1 MQFRYKLAKETFKGK
16 KPPKKRASGE
26 DNISA
31 DQRGDHT
38 WTDSQLLSLD
48 KTTKRVE
55 PKLEETK
62 EVSRREL
69 FSFGK
74 LTDFVDAVEE
84 GEKNLPKA
92 KKADSE
98 VSTPVEGETDPQEL
112 AAPVPEPQAKKGFFR
127 RMVSK
132 IRPAA
137 KKEEPEDPPENA
149 AAETSTTDEPQTDA
163 VRQASPPPQE
173 TILGIP
179 VDDEEVDPEF
189 SRRNLLKQGV
199 HFFAKPAMESVQ
211 SKIDRVNETVDK
223 ITKRVPLIRPPGAIS
238 ERQFLQACTRCD
250 KCIHACPKDAI
261 QKVPK
266 KMGFLIA
273 GSPYI
278 DPMKIPCVMCDDL
291 PCITACP
298 DGALV
303 PPPYNDKMEVKM
315 GYAIMD
321 KNKCQAYGDTFCQQC
336 VIDCPIPGAITQ
348 KDDKPIFH
356 KNTCTGCG
364 VCVLSCSTVN
374 IPVAIKIKPQMVIE
388 SQIQKKR
395 LEIET
400 ARIKAE
406 REAAEKKALKEEE
419 NENAQAMESERD

>member
-1 MQFRYKLAKETFKGK
+1 MQFRYKLAKKTFKGK
-16 KPPKKRASGE
+16 KIPQKKASGE
-26 DNISA
+26 ENISA

-55 PKLEETK
+55 PKPQETQ

-69 FSFGK
+69 FSFGRVA
-74 LTDFVDAVEE
+74 DFAEAVEE
-84 GEKNLPKA
+84 SEKKLPKV
-92 KKADSE
+92 KQADSE
-98 VSTPVEGETDPQEL
+98 ASTPVEDET
-112 AAPVPEPQAKKGFFR
+112 APNESAPEPPALETQEKKGFFR

-132 IRPAA
+132 IRPGA
-137 KKEEPEDPPENA
+137 KKEEPEDQPENA
-149 AAETSTTDEPQTDA
+149 SEGTSSTEEPETQA
-163 VRQASPPPQE
+163 VASPAPQE

-179 VDDEEVDPEF
+179 VDEEEVDPEF

-199 HFFAKPAMESVQ
+199 HFFAKPAINKVQ
-211 SKIDRVNETVDK
+211 DKIDRVNETVDK

-261 QKVPK
+261 QRVPK

-278 DPMKIPCVMCDDL
+278 DPMKIPCVMCNDL
-291 PCITACP
+291 PCISACP

-303 PPPYNDKMEVKM
+303 PPPYNDRLEVKM
-315 GYAIMD
+315 GYAILD

-348 KDDKPIFH
+348 VDGRPVIH
-356 KNTCTGCG
+356 KKTCTGCG
-364 VCVLSCSTVN
+364 VCALSCSTVN

-395 LEIET
+395 LEMEK
-400 ARIKAE
+400 ARIQAE
-406 REAAEKKALKEEE
+406 REAAEKKALEEE
-419 NENAQAMESERD
+419 EEAEDSVNN